1 MMVDDIGPPVKDTP
15 FLPSERQTHL
25 LVRAVG
31 VRGIGR
37 QEPRI
42 GRGYCAQWVRA

>member
-31 VRGIGR
+31 VRELGTRNPGLVVVIARSG
-37 QEPRI
+37 
-42 GRGYCAQWVRA
+42 